1 MVNPVVFK
9 FGLRA
14 QYDALQ
20 TKDPNALYFLTD
32 SHELY
37 KGADAIA
44 TNSGLYS
51 DIKTV
56 ENSDI
61 EVINNYY
68 TNNSKV
74 PFIGDVFIVRTH
86 IVDEDYAQSV
96 YMYDGQKW
104 ESISS
109 TVMIEGDNK
118 SIEVD
123 EHNVIALKDYG
134 KRFYKFIEETGSK
147 EDGTFVASHYELVEV
162 DENNPWIAGLEP
174 RVVLEGSE
182 YVIGWYQPNLV
193 TAEGVKEQVIA
204 VQGTVTEVQK
214 TVNDVQEDVTD
225 LTEILKGA
233 DGQGG
238 LVGDVADI
246 TETLYGAGED
256 ATGLVD
262 DVANIAQD
270 LANNY
275 YTKTDIE
282 TNYYTK
288 TDIDGKV
295 SGVFHF
301 KDTADS
307 KEALPT
313 TGNTAG
319 DVYQVGDREYAW
331 NGTEWVELG
340 FVVDLSSHATKAELK
355 QVADDLDLA
364 EKEIDNHADRIGDVE
379 AALNTETTGLIA
391 VAGDLSSRMNAVE
404 STLNTETTGLVAVAS
419 DLQTRVGKLEAVG
432 AEKNVLVGVSLNG
445 TALEPNEGRI
455 VNIVIPDFNGTV
467 AGLVPVADTLNN
479 TYYLNATGEWSI
491 PMDSRIG
498 NLGDSA
504 TVVDYVDNAI
514 NVAFTWSEIGQ

>member
-1 MVNPVVFK
+1 MANPVVFK

-20 TKDPNALYFLTD
+20 AKDPNALYFLTD

-37 KGADAIA
+37 KGTDAIA

-56 ENSDI
+56 ENSDV

-74 PFIGDVFIVRTH
+74 PFVGDVFIVRTH
-86 IVDEDYAQSV
+86 IVDEDYAQSI

-109 TVMIEGDNK
+109 TIMIEGDNK

-147 EDGTFVASHYELVEV
+147 EDGTFVAAHYELVEV
-162 DENNPWIAGLEP
+162 DDDNPWIAGLEP
-174 RVVLEGSE
+174 KVVLEDGE
-182 YVIGWYQPNLV
+182 YIIGWYQPNLV
-193 TAEGVKEQVIA
+193 TAAGVQNQVVAI
-204 VQGTVTEVQK
+204 QK
-214 TVNDVQEDVTD
+214 TVLEVQEDV
-225 LTEILKGA
+225 
-233 DGQGG
+233 
-238 LVGDVADI
+238 V
-246 TETLYGAGED
+246 
-256 ATGLVD
+256 
-262 DVANIAQD
+262 NIEQE

-288 TDIDGKV
+288 TDVDGKV

-301 KDTADS
+301 KGTVDN

-313 TGNTAG
+313 DGNTTG

-331 NGTEWVELG
+331 NETEWVELG
-340 FVVDLSSHATKAELK
+340 FVVDLSNYATKIEVNDVAEDIANHITETKVVLE
-355 QVADDLDLA
+355 DLD
-364 EKEIDNHADRIGDVE
+364 
-379 AALNTETTGLIA
+379 
-391 VAGDLSSRMNAVE
+391 
-404 STLNTETTGLVAVAS
+404 
-419 DLQTRVGKLEAVG
+419 TRVGDLEAIQ
-432 AEKNVLVGVSLNG
+432 AEKNTIVGINING
-445 TALEPNEGRI
+445 VALEATEARI
-455 VNIVIPDFNGTV
+455 INLPVFTGTM
-467 AGLVPVADTLNN
+467 AGLVPSADNLDDKENLF
-479 TYYLNATGEWSI
+479 LNASGQWSTNRVG
-491 PMDSRIG
+491 DLG
-498 NLGDSA
+498 NHT
-504 TVVDYVDNAI
+504 TVTDYVESKI
-514 NVAFTWSEIGQ
+514 NESMSWGGIE

>member
-1 MVNPVVFK
+1 MANPVVFK

-20 TKDPNALYFLTD
+20 AKDSNALYFLTD

-37 KGADAIA
+37 KGTDAIA
-44 TNSGLYS
+44 TNSVLYS
-51 DIKTV
+51 DIKTI

-74 PFIGDVFIVRTH
+74 PFVGDVFIVRTH

-96 YMYDGQKW
+96 YMYDGQRW

-118 SIEVD
+118 TIEVD

-147 EDGTFVASHYELVEV
+147 EEGTFVASHYERVEV

-174 RVVLEGSE
+174 KVVLEDGE
-182 YVIGWYQPNLV
+182 HIIGWYQPNLV
-193 TAEGVKEQVIA
+193 TAAGVQNQVVAI
-204 VQGTVTEVQK
+204 QK
-214 TVNDVQEDVTD
+214 TILEVQEDVTNIEQE
-225 LTEILKGA
+225 LA
-233 DGQGG
+233 D
-238 LVGDVADI
+238 
-246 TETLYGAGED
+246 
-256 ATGLVD
+256 
-262 DVANIAQD
+262 
-270 LANNY
+270 NY

-288 TDIDGKV
+288 TDVDGKV

-301 KDTADS
+301 KGTVDN

-313 TGNTAG
+313 DGNTTG

-331 NGTEWVELG
+331 NDTEWVELG
-340 FVVDLSSHATKAELK
+340 FVVDLSGHVTKDELK

-364 EKEIDNHADRIGDVE
+364 EIEIGKHADRIDDVE

-391 VAGDLSSRMNAVE
+391 VA
-404 STLNTETTGLVAVAS
+404 S
-419 DLQTRVGKLEAVG
+419 DLQTRVSSLEAVG
-432 AEKNVLVGVSLNG
+432 AEKNVLVGVSLNN
-445 TALEPNEGRI
+445 TALVPNEARI
-455 VNIVIPDFNGTV
+455 VDIVIPNFNGTV
-467 AGLVPVADTLNN
+467 AGLVPVVAQELTDKAHRF
-479 TYYLNATGEWSI
+479 LNAEGNWASI
-491 PMDSRIG
+491 NIG
-498 NLGDSA
+498 NLGMHVSI
-504 TVVDYVDNAI
+504 TDYIDAKIAEVTPI
-514 NVAFTWSEIGQ
+514 WSEM

>member
-1 MVNPVVFK
+1 MANPVVFK

-14 QYDALQ
+14 QYDAVQ

-37 KGADAIA
+37 KGTDAIA

-51 DIKTV
+51 DIKTI
-56 ENSDI
+56 ENSDVD
-61 EVINNYY
+61 VINNYY
-68 TNNSKV
+68 INTAKV
-74 PFIGDVFIVRTH
+74 PFVGDVFIVRTH
-86 IVDEDYAQSV
+86 IIDEDYAQSV
-96 YMYDGQKW
+96 YMYDGQNW

-118 SIEVD
+118 TIEVD

-147 EDGTFVASHYELVEV
+147 EEGTFIASHYERVEV

-182 YVIGWYQPNLV
+182 YVIGWYQPNLAIAGEV
-193 TAEGVKEQVIA
+193 QDQVVAI
-204 VQGTVTEVQK
+204 QGTITEVQK
-214 TVNDVQEDVTD
+214 TVNDVQE
-225 LTEILKGA
+225 
-233 DGQGG
+233 
-238 LVGDVADI
+238 DVADI

-262 DVANIAQD
+262 DVANITQE
-270 LANNY
+270 LTNNY

-301 KDTADS
+301 KGTADN
-307 KEALPT
+307 KEALPAN
-313 TGNTAG
+313 GNTTG

-340 FVVDLSSHATKAELK
+340 FVIDLSGHATKTELK

-364 EKEIDNHADRIGDVE
+364 EIEIGKHADRIDDVE
-379 AALNTETTGLIA
+379 A
-391 VAGDLSSRMNAVE
+391 
-404 STLNTETTGLVAVAS
+404 TLNTETTGLVDIAS
-419 DLQTRVGKLEAVG
+419 DLQTRVGSLEAVG
-432 AEKNVLVGVSLNG
+432 AEKNVLVGVSLNN
-445 TALEPNEGRI
+445 TVFAPNEERI
-455 VNIVIPDFNGTV
+455 VDIIIPNFNGTV
-467 AGLVPVADTLNN
+467 AGLVPVAANGLTNKAQHF
-479 TYYLNATGEWSI
+479 LNAEGNWASI
-491 PMDSRIG
+491 NIG
-498 NLGDSA
+498 NLGAHTSI
-504 TVVDYVDNAI
+504 TDYIDAKIVETTPI
-514 NVAFTWSEIGQ
+514 WSEM

>member
-1 MVNPVVFK
+1 MANPVVFK

-20 TKDPNALYFLTD
+20 AKDPNALYFLTD

-37 KGADAIA
+37 KGTDAIA

-56 ENSDI
+56 ENSDV

-74 PFIGDVFIVRTH
+74 PFVGDVFIVRTH

-109 TVMIEGDNK
+109 TIMIEGDNK

-147 EDGTFVASHYELVEV
+147 EDGTFVAAHYELVEV
-162 DENNPWIAGLEP
+162 DGDNPWIAGLEP
-174 RVVLEGSE
+174 KVVLEDGE
-182 YVIGWYQPNLV
+182 YIIGWYQPNLV
-193 TAEGVKEQVIA
+193 TAAGVQNQVVAI
-204 VQGTVTEVQK
+204 QK
-214 TVNDVQEDVTD
+214 TVLEVQEDV
-225 LTEILKGA
+225 
-233 DGQGG
+233 
-238 LVGDVADI
+238 
-246 TETLYGAGED
+246 
-256 ATGLVD
+256 
-262 DVANIAQD
+262 ANIEQE

-288 TDIDGKV
+288 TDVDGKV

-301 KDTADS
+301 KGTADN
-307 KEALPT
+307 KEDLPAD
-313 TGNTAG
+313 GNTTG

-331 NGTEWVELG
+331 NDTEWVELG
-340 FVVDLSSHATKAELK
+340 FVVDLSGHATKDELK

-364 EKEIDNHADRIGDVE
+364 EIEISKHADRIG
-379 AALNTETTGLIA
+379 N
-391 VAGDLSSRMNAVE
+391 
-404 STLNTETTGLVAVAS
+404 
-419 DLQTRVGKLEAVG
+419 LEAVG
-432 AEKNVLVGVSLNG
+432 AEKNVLVGVSLNN
-445 TALEPNEGRI
+445 TAFVPNEERI
-455 VNIVIPDFNGTV
+455 VDIIIPNFNGTV
-467 AGLVPVADTLNN
+467 AGLVPVAANGLTNKAQHF
-479 TYYLNATGEWSI
+479 LNAEGNWASI
-491 PMDSRIG
+491 NIG
-498 NLGDSA
+498 NLGAHTSI
-504 TVVDYVDNAI
+504 TDYIDAKIVETTPI
-514 NVAFTWSEIGQ
+514 WSEM